1 MALKSLIAGGL
12 LALGLGLGLTAAPA
26 EAKTR
31 VHIGIGVGSPFYDYR
46 CENPGF
52 IDFCGAGFY
61 HRPYYRPYYRPYN
74 YDPYYDPYYPRLRH
88 RRVVRRSTC
97 DSAALAI
104 REAGY
109 RNIRAVDC
117 AGRFYSYRATK
128 RGRSYSLRVDTRS
141 GRISVRR

>member
-1 MALKSLIAGGL
+1 MEDGMVLKSLIAGGL
-12 LALGLGLGLTAAPA
+12 VALGLSFAVAPA

-52 IDFCGAGFY
+52 IDFCGQGFY
-61 HRPYYRPYYRPYN
+61 HRPYYRPYY

-88 RRVVRRSTC
+88 RVVRESTC
-97 DSAALAI
+97 DDAAQAI

-109 RNIRAVDC
+109 RNIRATDC
-117 AGRFYSYRATK
+117 SGRFYSYRATK

-141 GRISVRR
+141 GRITVRR